1 MQRALRQRSTRAT
14 IAVALLTAVVL
25 AGCGTN
31 SAGPSSKESEIE
43 RVPLP
48 LSADEMERYRHP
60 GYRAY
65 LVPTM
70 SFAELVD
77 WYDRAMPERRD
88 FMDWEF
94 CAIFERRDK
103 IYRVYQRGEVGALV
117 VELEEARDGVSPAVW
132 TFTDYEAQELREDEC

>member
-1 MQRALRQRSTRAT
+1 MQRALRRRSTGAT

-48 LSADEMERYRHP
+48 LSADEIERFREP
-60 GYRAY
+60 GVRAY

-70 SFAELVD
+70 SFAEVVD

-88 FMDWEF
+88 FMDWEL
-94 CAIFERRDK
+94 CAIFEDWNGLV
-103 IYRVYQRGEVGALV
+103 RVYQRGEVGALV
-117 VELEEARDGVSPAVW
+117 VGLEEAYDGVSPAVW
-132 TFTDYEAQELREDEC
+132 TVTGREAQWVREDEC